1 MLSLICLLSSEGSA
15 FRVPVP
21 EFLERLV
28 DDDVVGERQSAA
40 ATERLLSVFAI
51 SFLVSL
57 VNNLVVLY
65 REQVTN
71 TATTGLQFTCLQCT
85 GQCTCL
91 SPKQNEKYINLLVS
105 VSSVDLESQ
114 VAATVAL
121 IEEVKAEI
129 VALEA
134 RKEAVNEISDKI
146 TKVTSRNYVKRIIS
160 RQQTFTHSCSQ
171 FTALC
176 QDGLTA
182 VQNGDDNMDIL
193 KEEILGAV
201 VEPCSAQDIE
211 ALQIV
216 AEEAAKT
223 NTDLVNDIF
232 NKNETLQILEDKLE
246 ELFAST
252 TTPISATTTTT
263 TNSPS
268 STTTSSATAPTS
280 TATSNNG
287 KNITNMS

>member
-1 MLSLICLLSSEGSA
+1 M
-15 FRVPVP
+15 
-21 EFLERLV
+21 
-28 DDDVVGERQSAA
+28 
-40 ATERLLSVFAI
+40 
-51 SFLVSL
+51 
-57 VNNLVVLY
+57 
-65 REQVTN
+65 
-71 TATTGLQFTCLQCT
+71 
-85 GQCTCL
+85 
-91 SPKQNEKYINLLVS
+91 
-105 VSSVDLESQ
+105 DLESQ

-129 VALEA
+129 AALEA

-146 TKVTSRNYVKRIIS
+146 TKVTSRNYVKRITS
-160 RQQTFTHSCSQ
+160 RQKTFTHSCSQ

-193 KEEILGAV
+193 TEEILGAV

-232 NKNETLQILEDKLE
+232 NKNEALQILEDKLE

-252 TTPISATTTTT
+252 TTSATAISATTTTT

>member
-1 MLSLICLLSSEGSA
+1 MKS
-15 FRVPVP
+15 
-21 EFLERLV
+21 
-28 DDDVVGERQSAA
+28 
-40 ATERLLSVFAI
+40 I
-51 SFLVSL
+51 STST
-57 VNNLVVLY
+57 Y
-65 REQVTN
+65 
-71 TATTGLQFTCLQCT
+71 
-85 GQCTCL
+85 
-91 SPKQNEKYINLLVS
+91 LLVS
-105 VSSVDLESQ
+105 VPSVDLESQ
-114 VAATVAL
+114 VAVTLAL
-121 IEEVKAEI
+121 IEELKAEI
-129 VALEA
+129 AVLEA
-134 RKEAVNEISDKI
+134 KKEAVNEISDKI

-160 RQQTFTHSCSQ
+160 RHKTFTHSCSQ

-182 VQNGDDNMDIL
+182 VQNGEDNMDIL
-193 KEEILGAV
+193 TEEILGAV

-252 TTPISATTTTT
+252 TTSATPISATTTTT

>member
-1 MLSLICLLSSEGSA
+1 MDI
-15 FRVPVP
+15 
-21 EFLERLV
+21 
-28 DDDVVGERQSAA
+28 
-40 ATERLLSVFAI
+40 
-51 SFLVSL
+51 
-57 VNNLVVLY
+57 
-65 REQVTN
+65 
-71 TATTGLQFTCLQCT
+71 
-85 GQCTCL
+85 
-91 SPKQNEKYINLLVS
+91 
-105 VSSVDLESQ
+105 ESQ

-129 VALEA
+129 AALEA

-160 RQQTFTHSCSQ
+160 REKTFTHSCPQ

-182 VQNGDDNMDIL
+182 VQNGEDNMDIL
-193 KEEILGAV
+193 TEEILGAV
-201 VEPCSAQDIE
+201 VEPCSARDIE

-232 NKNETLQILEDKLE
+232 NKNEALQILEDKLE

-252 TTPISATTTTT
+252 TTSATAISATTTTT

-287 KNITNMS
+287 KNS